1 MKELYDMIFK
11 RKSVRRYDE
20 ALHLSES
27 ELAAVEARLKELK
40 PLDADIEL
48 GYKIV
53 RREQTSCKIGEYC
66 VLVYSEQKAGYLE
79 NVGYTLEQLDLWLA
93 SRDIGACWYG
103 WGKTPEAE
111 LGSLKFVIMLAVGK
125 CRAEDFRAD
134 YTKAK
139 RKPLAE
145 IWGGESFLDIAS
157 AVRYAPSACNSQAWR
172 VKSCPNCI
180 EVFRSRDIQA
190 RLAKTLGKFYNK
202 IDMGI
207 FLCFLEAALEHES
220 LGFEREL
227 IPEDDSREPIPVA
240 VYHIKK

>member
-1 MKELYDMIFK
+1 MNNLYDMFFK

-27 ELAAVEARLKELK
+27 EIEELEARLKELR
-40 PLDADIEL
+40 PLDGDIRL
-48 GYKIV
+48 GFKIV
-53 RREQTSCKIGEYC
+53 KRQETSCKIGEYC

-93 SRDIGACWYG
+93 SQDIGACWYG
-103 WGKTPEAE
+103 WGKTPETE
-111 LGSLKFVIMLAVGK
+111 MDSLKFVIMLAVGK

-134 YTKAK
+134 YTKAQ
-139 RKPLAE
+139 RKPLGE
-145 IWGGESFLDIAS
+145 IWSGESFLEIAN
-157 AVRYAPSACNSQAWR
+157 AVRYAPSACNSQPWR
-172 VKSCPNCI
+172 VKSFPDRL

-207 FLCFLEAALEHES
+207 FLCFVETALEHEGLS
-220 LGFEREL
+220 FEREL